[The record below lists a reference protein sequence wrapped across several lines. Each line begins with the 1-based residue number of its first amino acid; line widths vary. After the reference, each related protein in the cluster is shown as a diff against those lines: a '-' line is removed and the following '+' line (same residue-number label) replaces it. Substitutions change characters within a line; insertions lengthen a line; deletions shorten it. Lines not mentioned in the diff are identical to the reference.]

1 MSLKTEEARLLALL
15 LPLEN
20 EASRLLQ
27 AYDDVQDQLESLKV
41 ELEGVRATLLEDFL
55 IKALTPLALSFTIY
69 TSDKGEILVSIIP
82 VEGGELEFEK
92 LKNTINFPDTNSIP
106 VFYVLNYL
114 GKGLPYG

>member
-27 AYDDVQDQLESLKV
+27 AYDDVQSQLESLKV
-41 ELEGVRATLLEDFL
+41 ELEGIRTELLQDFFFE
-55 IKALTPLALSFTIY
+55 ALTPLGLSFTIS
-69 TSDKGEILVSIIP
+69 TSDEGEILVSI
-82 VEGGELEFEK
+82 VKLEGGELEFEK
-92 LKNTINFPDTNSIP
+92 LKSTINIPNTDRIP